1 MRHNVSR
8 IFAWMMTIAMLVT
21 TFGSDFASI
30 RTFAEEANVI
40 VAEEQQAPVQEE
52 TAPVDTVQEQ
62 PQEEN
67 TLQEET
73 PVQEEVAEVN
83 QEETPQTPNVES
95 QESAPAEVQT
105 ASDGATVDNSAVV
118 DEAVSATSASS
129 EDNADVAV
137 SASSE
142 DVAADIASTEAS
154 VEEEEVIEEKI
165 VTITYKATLG
175 GSVSRSEEKVD
186 INKKDAKFE
195 GAVASAKRY
204 YNFLYW
210 KNENGDIVCYNAEF
224 APGEVT
230 EDATFTAIFE
240 KTSEMPA
247 QSFTGGA
254 GGIHVEVS
262 ADEGIFPAGTT
273 MVVTSVSSKDAMDA
287 ATAAVGDSAK
297 DAVGVDISFKNA
309 EGEEIEPADSKNV
322 HVVLKLQNELEG
334 DNFAVVH
341 KDDTGNVEEIA
352 QASADG
358 AEFDHNQFSIFIV
371 VSTNEDDHENNA
383 VATYTFYT
391 DESYETVFNTQSVKT
406 GDKLSDPGI
415 PSISTGEEFE
425 GWFYEK
431 DGTEVKLSFEGSALT
446 VDKTE
451 EYKVYAKIRTTYYIT
466 FIGASGEVAY
476 VKRVPA
482 EKGAEAP
489 VSITNGYTPK
499 KSTQAFLGWSLVK
512 DDQDSIVTEV
522 DASDEAQRKLYAI
535 VVDAFWI
542 HFEEND
548 DTYENGVVVA
558 TGGASYTSPIYVMDG
573 EKATQ
578 PADPTREGYSFDG
591 WFYGTKND
599 DGSVTLGEKFD
610 WNTIIDEDI
619 TLYGSWTANSTTKYT
634 VIIWQQKVTDSKS
647 LTDDSAKTYDYKA
660 SYTLEGETD
669 STIAESDI
677 ASYESLAETGFHYS
691 WFEIVRMKN
700 GVKTPTDKIRPQGDT
715 VVNVYYDRDLIT
727 IEWWYYSNRNWH
739 NDYQSYTGLYGQ
751 TLEFNN
757 YTWPNTIGTK
767 DYDWYTSYSE
777 NWDGGYS
784 HAGTHVTFLD
794 TFFENQILFGF
805 SGGNGSNYIRHYKQ
819 DIYGNYD
826 ASNPTNYT
834 IEKNAKWTFTNKY
847 NGFTVKEYYHGKNY
861 PTNSSRWTQTSD
873 GESIEMT
880 NNLYIHYERNKYA
893 LIFKDNFQG
902 VTSTVSA
909 DEKYDAIPYEMP
921 LTDYKADAPKLADRP
936 GYTFVGWYEDQN
948 GQTPFDWSSTM
959 PAANKVVY
967 AYYQPV
973 RYNVI
978 LHPDG
983 GTLISTQSD
992 NFNLDYGNSVSQESL
1007 NKTTKAGFELI
1018 GWFDADGNAYSFDK
1032 VTGPAVSQD
1041 ENGAWWGAPIHLYA
1055 RWRNPGTISVYYEA
1069 GEHGSIATQP
1079 DTYTYASDS
1088 SAVVGPPPT
1097 TIDSEYI
1104 FIGWTLVGEAAG
1116 KTYYPNNSFVLADGT
1131 VEYND
1136 PENPTHGTVTLLAKY
1151 EKIGGPGSNET
1162 TTITYVANNGTTDTE
1177 VVSKNAAGKDLRV
1190 NESVVALGADTFTY
1204 EGYEFVEWNTA
1215 ADGNGFSVA
1224 AGTQFIAADNKDSA
1238 TESTNTKANKLYAI
1252 WQKTYKITYELTVP
1266 AGETATTPAEV
1277 TGLLDGDTRA
1287 TAAAPEITGYS
1298 FDGWY
1303 NGDTKVT
1310 PGSNVT
1316 IEGADILLKGSYIA
1330 DEFAYTVKHVDKA
1343 DNTKELATAN
1353 TGVKAYGDTLEAE
1366 GFIKKDITGYTY
1378 DSDSGDI
1385 TISTDATANVITIY
1399 YSKKNNLKYTVHYYV
1414 DGTTT
1419 TVPGLTDKEFTTAEF
1434 GKTYTENATPVTG
1447 YDIVSAV
1454 DQDGNKTEGATSV
1467 TVSFVDTDADLEVIF
1482 YYALRTD
1489 LSYTVNYLENGTNAV
1504 LKTPDTVT
1512 DQTFGDTVSVEPNP
1526 DKDPIDGYTRIT
1538 ASPQSLKIAVTGNV
1552 VNFYYEKRTDYDY
1565 IVHYYKKDTTT
1576 KVAADKE
1583 VNNKT
1588 YNDEFEEKAIAVD
1601 GYTVSGDSTKKF
1613 NLDEDGK
1620 EIIFYY
1626 VEREDLSYT
1635 VEYRDADTKE
1645 TVANTKSVANVKFG
1659 SKQTEN
1665 AIEVVGYEL
1674 DESSEEEQSIVIG
1687 TDLTKNVIIFYY
1699 KKRAD
1704 LKYTVHYY
1712 VDGTTTTVPGLT
1724 DKEFTTAEFGKT
1736 YTENATPIT
1745 GYDIVSA
1752 VDQDGNKTEGA
1763 TSVTVSFV
1771 DTDADLEVIFY
1782 YALRTDLSYTVN
1794 YLENGTNAV
1803 LKTPDTVTDQTFGD
1817 TVSVEPNPDKDPI
1830 DGYTRITASPQSL
1843 TIKVTGNVV
1852 NFYYE
1857 KRTDYDYIVH
1867 YYKEDTTTKVAADKE
1882 VNNKTYNDEFTES
1895 AIAVDGYTVSGDTTK
1910 TFNLDEDGKEII
1922 FYYVEREDLSYT
1934 VEYRDVDTKET
1945 VADTKSV
1952 ANVKFGS
1959 TQTENAIE
1967 VVGYELD
1974 ESSEEEQS
1982 IVIGTDVTKNVI
1994 IFYYKKRA
2002 DLKYTVHYY
2011 VDGTT
2016 TTVPG
2021 LTDKEFTTAEFG
2033 KTYTEN
2039 ATPVTGY
2046 DIVSA
2051 VDQDGNKTEGATS
2064 VTVSFVDTDA
2074 DLEVIFYYALR
2085 TDLSYTV
2092 NYLENGTN
2100 AVLKTPD
2107 TVTDQTFGATVSVTP
2122 NPDKDPIDGYTR
2134 ITASPQSLK
2143 IAVTGNV
2150 VNFYYEKRTDYDYIV
2165 HYYKED
2171 TTTKVAADK
2180 EVNNKTYNDEFTES
2194 AIAVDGYT
2202 VSGDTT
2208 KTFNLDEDGKEIIF
2222 YYVERE
2228 DLSYT
2233 VEYRDVDTDETV
2245 ANTKSVA
2252 NVKFGSTQTEN
2263 AIEVVGYELDESSE
2277 EEQSIVIGTDLTK
2290 NVIIFYYKKRADL
2303 KYTVHYYE
2311 ENTEDKVADD
2321 KVVED
2326 QVFDTEITETAID
2339 VDGYTALAPTSQTIT
2354 IAVETEEVKNEIIF
2368 YYAKRTDLEY
2378 TVHYYLEGTTNKVQ
2392 ADKVVEN
2399 QTFGDTVTE
2408 TPDDISGY
2416 YIVDDTAQTITISAT
2431 ETNEIIF
2438 YYNVVR
2444 GITLQA
2450 IGGTTTYSAEEHNVE
2465 GFTVSVADTTGIIG
2479 RIAGFFSDLFGL
2491 SVNAANVSDK
2501 EGDNTFTID
2510 GVTYTVEG
2518 VTSSAKGTIAGTY
2531 PTAFDG
2537 EAVILLDGEDVTDR
2551 FVISYETADLVIN
2564 KRKVTFTSGTSSKAY
2579 DGSALTNS
2587 NVEIGGDGLVG
2598 DDSVTFT
2605 VTGSQTAAGSSPNY
2619 FTFVINGNAD
2629 SYEASKVEGTLT
2641 VTPVGGPTPPTPTPP
2656 VTVPDAPVPLAATP
2670 TAVPAVL
2677 GANREQVATEGP
2689 AVLGARRGRTDD
2701 TTNTGFRLA
2710 IIMVCAGAASILA
2723 ALGKRKGKDA
2733 E

>member
-30 RTFAEEANVI
+30 TTFAEEANVI
-40 VAEEQQAPVQEE
+40 VAEEQQAPAQEE

-67 TLQEET
+67 TIQEET

-95 QESAPAEVQT
+95 QESAPAEVQP

-118 DEAVSATSASS
+118 DEAVSATSASLASS

-142 DVAADIASTEAS
+142 DIAADIASTEAS

-186 INKKDAKFE
+186 INKEDAKFE

-230 EDATFTAIFE
+230 EDATFTAFFE

-273 MVVTSVSSKDAMDA
+273 MVVTSVSSEDAMDA

-391 DESYETVFNTQSVKT
+391 DESLTTEFNKQSVKT
-406 GDKLSDPGI
+406 GEKLSDPGI

-431 DGTEVKLSFEGSALT
+431 DGEEVKLVFDGSALT

-451 EYKVYAKIRTTYYIT
+451 EYNVYAKIRTTYYIT

-476 VKRVPA
+476 VKRVEA
-482 EKGAEAP
+482 EKGAAAP
-489 VSITNGYTPK
+489 ITITNGYTPK

-512 DDQDSIVTEV
+512 DDQDRIVTEV
-522 DASDEAQRKLYAI
+522 DASNEAERILYAI

-548 DTYENGVVVA
+548 DVYEDGEVVA

-591 WFYGTKND
+591 WYYGTKND

-610 WNTIIDEDI
+610 WNTIIEKDI

-647 LTDDSAKTYDYKA
+647 LTDNSAKTYDYKA

-669 STIAESDI
+669 STITESDI

-727 IEWWYYSNRNWH
+727 LTFEYRKNKKWNY
-739 NDYQSYTGLYGQ
+739 DYPSYTGLYGQ
-751 TLEFNN
+751 TLAFNG
-757 YTWPNTIGTK
+757 YTWPDKISNTS
-767 DYDWYTSYSE
+767 YNWYTDYE
-777 NWDGGYS
+777 NNMMGGIS
-784 HAGTHVTFLD
+784 HSGTHVTFLD
-794 TFFENQILFGF
+794 TFFETQTLYGF
-805 SGGNGSNYIRHYKQ
+805 SESNGSNYIRHYKQ
-819 DIYGNYD
+819 GLDGSYD
-826 ASNPTNYT
+826 AYNPTNYT
-834 IEKNAKWTFTNKY
+834 TENNATWTFTNKY
-847 NGFTVKEYYHGKNY
+847 NGFTVREYYLGTYY
-861 PTNSSRWTQTSD
+861 PSSDSSWEATSN
-873 GESIEMT
+873 GSKVYAN
-880 NNLYIHYERNKYA
+880 NNLYIHYERNKYS
-893 LIFKDNFQG
+893 LTFKDNFQG
-902 VTSTVSA
+902 VTSDVSA
-909 DEKYDAIPYEMP
+909 DDAFDAILYEMP
-921 LTDYKADAPKLADRP
+921 LDDYEALAPSLPDKA

-948 GQTPFDWSSTM
+948 GQRPFDWSSTM

-992 NFNLDYGNSVSQESL
+992 DFNLDYGDSVSQESL

-1032 VTGPAVSQD
+1032 ITGPAVSQD
-1041 ENGAWWGAPIHLYA
+1041 ENGVWWGAPIHLYA
-1055 RWRNPGTISVYYEA
+1055 SWRNPGTISVYYDA

-1079 DTYTYASDS
+1079 DTYTYASNS

-1131 VEYND
+1131 IEYND
-1136 PENPTHGTVTLLAKY
+1136 PENLTHGTVTLLAKY

-1162 TTITYVANNGTTDTE
+1162 TTITYVANNGTTDTV
-1177 VVSKNAAGKDLRV
+1177 VVSKNAEGKDLRV
-1190 NESVVALGADTFTY
+1190 NESVVALDADTFTY

-1215 ADGNGFSVA
+1215 ADGSGFSVP
-1224 AGTQFIAADNKDSA
+1224 AGTQYIAADNKDSA

-1287 TAAAPEITGYS
+1287 TAEAPKITGYS

-1303 NGDTKVT
+1303 NGNTKVI
-1310 PGSNVT
+1310 PGNNVT
-1316 IEGADILLKGSYIA
+1316 IQGADILLTGSYIA
-1330 DEFAYTVKHVDKA
+1330 DEFAYTVKHLDKA
-1343 DNTKELATAN
+1343 DNSEIATAN
-1353 TGVKAYGDTLEAE
+1353 TGVKAYGDTLAAA
-1366 GFIKKDITGYTY
+1366 GFIKTDITGYKY
-1378 DSDSGDI
+1378 DSDTGEI

-1399 YSKKNNLKYTVHYYV
+1399 YVKKTNLKYTVHYYLDGTTTTVPGLTDKEFTTAEFGKTYTENATPVTGYNIVSAVDQDGNKTEGAKSVIVSFVDTDEELEVIFYYALMTDLSYTVNYLEKGTNAVLEPLKTVGNKTFGDTVTENAITITGYTLDGDSSQTITIAETGNVINFYYVKKTKLKYTVHYYV

-1447 YDIVSAV
+1447 YNIVSAV
-1454 DQDGNKTEGATSV
+1454 DQDGNKTEGAKSV

-1489 LSYTVNYLENGTNAV
+1489 LSYTVNYLENGTNAE
-1504 LKTPDTVT
+1504 LKTPDTVE
-1512 DQTFGDTVSVEPNP
+1512 DQTFGDTVSVKPNP
-1526 DKDPIDGYTRIT
+1526 DKDPIYGYNRIT
-1538 ASPQSLKIAVTGNV
+1538 ASPQSLTIAVTGNV
-1552 VNFYYEKRTDYDY
+1552 VNFYYEKSNEFDY
-1565 IVHYYKKDTTT
+1565 IVHYYKEGTET
-1576 KVAADKE
+1576 KVAEDKE

-1588 YNDEFEEKAIAVD
+1588 YNDVFEEKAIAVD
-1601 GYTVSGDSTKKF
+1601 GYTVSGDATKIF

-1635 VEYRDADTKE
+1635 VEYRDVDTDK
-1645 TVANTKSVANVKFG
+1645 TVADTKSVANVKFG
-1659 SKQTEN
+1659 STQTEK
-1665 AIEVVGYEL
+1665 AIDVVGYEL

-1699 KKRAD
+1699 KKRTN
-1704 LKYTVHYY
+1704 LK
-1712 VDGTTTTVPGLT
+1712 
-1724 DKEFTTAEFGKT
+1724 
-1736 YTENATPIT
+1736 
-1745 GYDIVSA
+1745 
-1752 VDQDGNKTEGA
+1752 
-1763 TSVTVSFV
+1763 
-1771 DTDADLEVIFY
+1771 
-1782 YALRTDLSYTVN
+1782 
-1794 YLENGTNAV
+1794 
-1803 LKTPDTVTDQTFGD
+1803 
-1817 TVSVEPNPDKDPI
+1817 
-1830 DGYTRITASPQSL
+1830 
-1843 TIKVTGNVV
+1843 
-1852 NFYYE
+1852 
-1857 KRTDYDYIVH
+1857 YIVH
-1867 YYKEDTTTKVAADKE
+1867 YYEEGTTNTVSPDKE
-1882 VNNKTYNDEFTES
+1882 VTGQTFKASVTEE
-1895 AIAVDGYTVSGDTTK
+1895 AIAVDGY
-1910 TFNLDEDGKEII
+1910 
-1922 FYYVEREDLSYT
+1922 R
-1934 VEYRDVDTKET
+1934 
-1945 VADTKSV
+1945 
-1952 ANVKFGS
+1952 
-1959 TQTENAIE
+1959 
-1967 VVGYELD
+1967 
-1974 ESSEEEQS
+1974 
-1982 IVIGTDVTKNVI
+1982 
-1994 IFYYKKRA
+1994 
-2002 DLKYTVHYY
+2002 
-2011 VDGTT
+2011 
-2016 TTVPG
+2016 
-2021 LTDKEFTTAEFG
+2021 
-2033 KTYTEN
+2033 
-2039 ATPVTGY
+2039 
-2046 DIVSA
+2046 
-2051 VDQDGNKTEGATS
+2051 
-2064 VTVSFVDTDA
+2064 
-2074 DLEVIFYYALR
+2074 
-2085 TDLSYTV
+2085 
-2092 NYLENGTN
+2092 
-2100 AVLKTPD
+2100 
-2107 TVTDQTFGATVSVTP
+2107 
-2122 NPDKDPIDGYTR
+2122 
-2134 ITASPQSLK
+2134 
-2143 IAVTGNV
+2143 
-2150 VNFYYEKRTDYDYIV
+2150 
-2165 HYYKED
+2165 
-2171 TTTKVAADK
+2171 
-2180 EVNNKTYNDEFTES
+2180 
-2194 AIAVDGYT
+2194 
-2202 VSGDTT
+2202 
-2208 KTFNLDEDGKEIIF
+2208 
-2222 YYVERE
+2222 
-2228 DLSYT
+2228 
-2233 VEYRDVDTDETV
+2233 
-2245 ANTKSVA
+2245 
-2252 NVKFGSTQTEN
+2252 
-2263 AIEVVGYELDESSE
+2263 
-2277 EEQSIVIGTDLTK
+2277 
-2290 NVIIFYYKKRADL
+2290 
-2303 KYTVHYYE
+2303 
-2311 ENTEDKVADD
+2311 
-2321 KVVED
+2321 
-2326 QVFDTEITETAID
+2326 
-2339 VDGYTALAPTSQTIT
+2339 ALAPTSQTIT

-2368 YYAKRTDLEY
+2368 YYAKRTDLVY
-2378 TVHYYLEGTTNKVQ
+2378 TVHYYLEGTITTVQ
-2392 ADKVVEN
+2392 DDKFVKN

-2465 GFTVSVADTTGIIG
+2465 GFTVSVADTTGLTG
-2479 RIAGFFSDLFGL
+2479 RIAGFFGDLFGL

-2537 EAVILLDGEDVTDR
+2537 EAVILLDGEEVTDR
-2551 FVISYETADLVIN
+2551 FVISYKTADLVIE

-2629 SYEASKVEGTLT
+2629 SYEVSKAEGTLT
-2641 VTPVGGPTPPTPTPP
+2641 VTPVGGPTPPTPTPTPP

-2670 TAVPAVL
+2670 AVL
-2677 GANREQVATEGP
+2677 GANREQAAIEGP

-2723 ALGKRKGKDA
+2723 ALGKRKEKDSK
-2733 E
+2733 

>member
-1 MRHNVSR
+1 
-8 IFAWMMTIAMLVT
+8 
-21 TFGSDFASI
+21 
-30 RTFAEEANVI
+30 
-40 VAEEQQAPVQEE
+40 
-52 TAPVDTVQEQ
+52 
-62 PQEEN
+62 
-67 TLQEET
+67 
-73 PVQEEVAEVN
+73 
-83 QEETPQTPNVES
+83 
-95 QESAPAEVQT
+95 
-105 ASDGATVDNSAVV
+105 
-118 DEAVSATSASS
+118 
-129 EDNADVAV
+129 
-137 SASSE
+137 
-142 DVAADIASTEAS
+142 
-154 VEEEEVIEEKI
+154 
-165 VTITYKATLG
+165 
-175 GSVSRSEEKVD
+175 
-186 INKKDAKFE
+186 
-195 GAVASAKRY
+195 
-204 YNFLYW
+204 
-210 KNENGDIVCYNAEF
+210 
-224 APGEVT
+224 
-230 EDATFTAIFE
+230 
-240 KTSEMPA
+240 
-247 QSFTGGA
+247 
-254 GGIHVEVS
+254 
-262 ADEGIFPAGTT
+262 
-273 MVVTSVSSKDAMDA
+273 MDA

-415 PSISTGEEFE
+415 PSVSTGEEFE

-431 DGTEVKLSFEGSALT
+431 DGTEVKLEFDGSALT

-482 EKGAEAP
+482 EKGAAAP
-489 VSITNGYTPK
+489 VTITNGYTPK

-548 DTYENGVVVA
+548 DVYENGVVVA
-558 TGGASYTSPIYVMDG
+558 TGGASYTSPIFVMNG

-647 LTDDSAKTYDYKA
+647 LTDNSAKTYDYKA

-669 STIAESDI
+669 STITESDI
-677 ASYESLAETGFHYS
+677 ASYESLVETGFHYS
-691 WFEIVRMKN
+691 WFEIIRMKN

-715 VVNVYYDRDLIT
+715 VVNVYYDRDRIT
-727 IEWWYYSNRNWH
+727 LTFEYRKNRKWNY
-739 NDYQSYTGLYGQ
+739 DYPSYTGLYGQ
-751 TLEFNN
+751 TLAFNG
-757 YTWPNTIGTK
+757 YTWPDKISNTG
-767 DYDWYTSYSE
+767 YNWYTNYT
-777 NWDGGYS
+777 NNMMGGIS

-794 TFFENQILFGF
+794 TFFETQTLYGF
-805 SGGNGSNYIRHYKQ
+805 SESNGSNYIRHYKQ
-819 DIYGNYD
+819 GLDGSYD
-826 ASNPTNYT
+826 AYNPTNFT
-834 IEKNAKWTFTNKY
+834 TENDATWTFTNKY
-847 NGFTVKEYYHGKNY
+847 NGFTVREYYLGYYY
-861 PTNSSRWTQTSD
+861 PSSDSSWTATSD
-873 GESIEMT
+873 GSKIYA
-880 NNLYIHYERNKYA
+880 NDNLYIHYERNKYS
-893 LIFKDNFQG
+893 LTFKDNFQG
-902 VTSTVSA
+902 VTSDVSA
-909 DEKYDAIPYEMP
+909 NDAFDAILYEMP
-921 LTDYKADAPKLADRP
+921 LDDYEALAPSLQDKD

-948 GQTPFDWSSTM
+948 GQRPFDWSSTM

-983 GTLISTQSD
+983 GTLIATQSD
-992 NFNLDYGNSVSQESL
+992 KFNLDYGDSVSQESL

-1041 ENGAWWGAPIHLYA
+1041 ENGVWWGAPIHLYA
-1055 RWRNPGTISVYYEA
+1055 RWRNPGTISVYYDA
-1069 GEHGSIATQP
+1069 GEHGSVATQP

-1131 VEYND
+1131 IEYND

-1162 TTITYVANNGTTDTE
+1162 TTITYVANNGTTDTV
-1177 VVSKNAAGKDLRV
+1177 VVSKNAKGKDLRV
-1190 NESVVALGADTFTY
+1190 NESVVALDADTFTY

-1215 ADGNGFSVA
+1215 ADGNGFSVP
-1224 AGTQFIAADNKDSA
+1224 AGTKYIAADNKDSA
-1238 TESTNTKANKLYAI
+1238 TESTNKKANKLYAI
-1252 WQKTYKITYELTVP
+1252 WQKTYKITYELTIP

-1287 TAAAPEITGYS
+1287 TAAAPEITGYI

-1303 NGDTKVT
+1303 NDNTKVT

-1316 IEGADILLKGSYIA
+1316 IHGADILLKGSYIA
-1330 DEFAYTVKHVDKA
+1330 DEFAYTVKHLDKA
-1343 DNTKELATAN
+1343 DNSEIATAN
-1353 TGVKAYGDTLEAE
+1353 TGVKAYGDTLAAA
-1366 GFIKKDITGYTY
+1366 GFIKTDITGYTY
-1378 DSDSGDI
+1378 DSDTGDI

-1399 YSKKNNLKYTVHYYV
+1399 YSKKNNLEYTVNYLEKGTNAVLETPKTIGNKTFGDTVTENAITITGYTLDGDSSQTITIAETGNVINFYYVKKTNLKYTVHYYV

-1454 DQDGNKTEGATSV
+1454 DQDGNKTEGATTV
-1467 TVSFVDTDADLEVIF
+1467 TLSFVDTDEDLVVIF
-1482 YYALRTD
+1482 YYAKRTD
-1489 LSYTVNYLENGTNAV
+1489 LSYTVNYLEKGTNAE
-1504 LKTPDTVT
+1504 LKKPDTVSG
-1512 DQTFGDTVSVEPNP
+1512 QTFGATVSVEPNP

-1538 ASPQSLKIAVTGNV
+1538 ASPQSLDIAVTGNV

-1565 IVHYYKKDTTT
+1565 V
-1576 KVAADKE
+1576 
-1583 VNNKT
+1583 
-1588 YNDEFEEKAIAVD
+1588 
-1601 GYTVSGDSTKKF
+1601 
-1613 NLDEDGK
+1613 
-1620 EIIFYY
+1620 
-1626 VEREDLSYT
+1626 
-1635 VEYRDADTKE
+1635 
-1645 TVANTKSVANVKFG
+1645 
-1659 SKQTEN
+1659 
-1665 AIEVVGYEL
+1665 
-1674 DESSEEEQSIVIG
+1674 
-1687 TDLTKNVIIFYY
+1687 
-1699 KKRAD
+1699 
-1704 LKYTVHYY
+1704 
-1712 VDGTTTTVPGLT
+1712 
-1724 DKEFTTAEFGKT
+1724 
-1736 YTENATPIT
+1736 
-1745 GYDIVSA
+1745 
-1752 VDQDGNKTEGA
+1752 
-1763 TSVTVSFV
+1763 
-1771 DTDADLEVIFY
+1771 
-1782 YALRTDLSYTVN
+1782 
-1794 YLENGTNAV
+1794 
-1803 LKTPDTVTDQTFGD
+1803 
-1817 TVSVEPNPDKDPI
+1817 
-1830 DGYTRITASPQSL
+1830 
-1843 TIKVTGNVV
+1843 
-1852 NFYYE
+1852 
-1857 KRTDYDYIVH
+1857 VH
-1867 YYKEDTTTKVAADKE
+1867 YYKEGTTTKVAADKE
-1882 VNNKTYNDEFTES
+1882 VNNKTYNDEFTE
-1895 AIAVDGYTVSGDTTK
+1895 
-1910 TFNLDEDGKEII
+1910 N
-1922 FYYVEREDLSYT
+1922 
-1934 VEYRDVDTKET
+1934 
-1945 VADTKSV
+1945 
-1952 ANVKFGS
+1952 
-1959 TQTENAIE
+1959 
-1967 VVGYELD
+1967 
-1974 ESSEEEQS
+1974 
-1982 IVIGTDVTKNVI
+1982 
-1994 IFYYKKRA
+1994 
-2002 DLKYTVHYY
+2002 
-2011 VDGTT
+2011 
-2016 TTVPG
+2016 
-2021 LTDKEFTTAEFG
+2021 
-2033 KTYTEN
+2033 
-2039 ATPVTGY
+2039 
-2046 DIVSA
+2046 
-2051 VDQDGNKTEGATS
+2051 
-2064 VTVSFVDTDA
+2064 
-2074 DLEVIFYYALR
+2074 
-2085 TDLSYTV
+2085 
-2092 NYLENGTN
+2092 
-2100 AVLKTPD
+2100 
-2107 TVTDQTFGATVSVTP
+2107 
-2122 NPDKDPIDGYTR
+2122 
-2134 ITASPQSLK
+2134 
-2143 IAVTGNV
+2143 
-2150 VNFYYEKRTDYDYIV
+2150 
-2165 HYYKED
+2165 
-2171 TTTKVAADK
+2171 
-2180 EVNNKTYNDEFTES
+2180 

-2252 NVKFGSTQTEN
+2252 NVKFGSKQTEN

-2277 EEQSIVIGTDLTK
+2277 EEQSIVIGTDVTK

-2303 KYTVHYYE
+2303 KYIVHYYE
-2311 ENTEDKVADD
+2311 EGTTNKVSPDKEVTGQTFKESVTED
-2321 KVVED
+2321 
-2326 QVFDTEITETAID
+2326 AIA

-2378 TVHYYLEGTTNKVQ
+2378 TVHYYLEGTTTKVQ

-2465 GFTVSVADTTGIIG
+2465 GFTVSVADTTGLTG
-2479 RIAGFFSDLFGL
+2479 RIARFFVDLFGL

-2531 PTAFDG
+2531 PTAFEG

-2551 FVISYETADLVIN
+2551 FVISYETADFVIN

>member
-1 MRHNVSR
+1 
-8 IFAWMMTIAMLVT
+8 MTIAMLVT

-40 VAEEQQAPVQEE
+40 VAEEQQAPAQEE
-52 TAPVDTVQEQ
+52 PAQAEAAQEQ
-62 PQEEN
+62 PQEDN
-67 TLQEET
+67 SIQEET

-95 QESAPAEVQT
+95 QESAPAEVQPAT
-105 ASDGATVDNSAVV
+105 DNAAQDTSAPVDAAVIASTDATDAVEEV
-118 DEAVSATSASS
+118 AADAASSASS
-129 EDNADVAV
+129 EDI
-137 SASSE
+137 
-142 DVAADIASTEAS
+142 AADIASTEAS

-165 VTITYKATLG
+165 VTITYKASLG

-186 INKKDAKFE
+186 INKEDAKFE
-195 GAVASAKRY
+195 GSVASAKRY

-230 EDATFTAIFE
+230 EDATFTAFFE

-273 MVVTSVSSKDAMDA
+273 MVVTPVSSEVAMDA

-297 DAVGVDISFKNA
+297 EAVGVDISFKNV
-309 EGEEIEPADSKNV
+309 EGEEIEPADSKYV

-391 DESYETVFNTQSVKT
+391 DESLTTEFNKQSVKT
-406 GDKLSDPGI
+406 GEKLSDPGI

-431 DGTEVKLSFEGSALT
+431 DGTEVKIEFDGSALT

-476 VKRVPA
+476 VQRVPA
-482 EKGAEAP
+482 EKGAAAP
-489 VSITNGYTPK
+489 VTITNGYTPK

-512 DDQDSIVTEV
+512 DNQDSIVTKV
-522 DASDEAQRKLYAI
+522 DASIEAQRTLYAI

-558 TGGASYTSPIYVMDG
+558 TGGASYTSPIFVMDG

-578 PADPTREGYSFDG
+578 PANPTREGYSFDG

-610 WNTIIDEDI
+610 WNTIIDKDI

-647 LTDDSAKTYDYKA
+647 LTDNSAKTYDYKA

-669 STIAESDI
+669 STITESDI
-677 ASYESLAETGFHYS
+677 ASYESLVETGFHYS
-691 WFEIVRMKN
+691 WFEIIRMKN

-727 IEWWYYSNRNWH
+727 LSFEYRKNKKWNY
-739 NDYQSYTGLYGQ
+739 DYPSYTGLYGQ
-751 TLEFNN
+751 TLAFNG
-757 YTWPNTIGTK
+757 YTWPDKIGNTS
-767 DYDWYTSYSE
+767 YNWYTKYTT
-777 NWDGGYS
+777 NMYGGIS

-794 TFFENQILFGF
+794 TFFETQTLYGF
-805 SGGNGSNYIRHYKQ
+805 SETNGSNYIRHYKQ
-819 DIYGNYD
+819 GLDGSYD
-826 ASNPTNYT
+826 AYHPTNYT
-834 IEKNAKWTFTNKY
+834 TENDATWTFTNKY
-847 NGFTVKEYYHGKNY
+847 NGFTVREYYLGTYY
-861 PTNSSRWTQTSD
+861 PSSDNSWTATSNGSTVFAD
-873 GESIEMT
+873 
-880 NNLYIHYERNKYA
+880 NNLYIHYERNKYSLA
-893 LIFKDNFQG
+893 FKDNFQG
-902 VTSTVSA
+902 ATSDVSA
-909 DEKYDAIPYEMP
+909 DDAFDAILYEMP
-921 LTDYKADAPKLADRP
+921 LDDYEALAPKLEDRP

-948 GQTPFDWSSTM
+948 GQTPFDWSSIM

-983 GTLISTQSD
+983 GTLIATQSD
-992 NFNLDYGNSVSQESL
+992 NFNLDYGDSVSQESL

-1032 VTGPAVSQD
+1032 ITGPAVSQD
-1041 ENGAWWGAPIHLYA
+1041 ENGVWWGAPIHLYA
-1055 RWRNPGTISVYYEA
+1055 RWRNPGTISVYYDA

-1097 TIDSEYI
+1097 TVEDKYI

-1116 KTYYPNNSFVLADGT
+1116 KVYYPNNSFVLADGT

-1136 PENPTHGTVTLLAKY
+1136 PSNPTHGTVTLLAKY
-1151 EKIGGPGSNET
+1151 DKVGDPGSNET
-1162 TTITYVANNGTTDTE
+1162 TTITYVANNGTTDTV

-1190 NESVVALGADTFTY
+1190 NESVVALDADTFTY
-1204 EGYEFVEWNTA
+1204 EGYKFVEWNTA
-1215 ADGNGFSVA
+1215 ADGSGFSVL

-1266 AGETATTPAEV
+1266 DGQTATTPAEV

-1287 TAAAPEITGYS
+1287 TAAAPEITGYI

-1316 IEGADILLKGSYIA
+1316 IQGADILLTGSYIA
-1330 DEFAYTVKHVDKA
+1330 DEFAYTVKHLDKA
-1343 DNTKELATAN
+1343 DNSEIATAD
-1353 TGVKAYGDTLEAE
+1353 TGVKAFGETLKAA
-1366 GFIKKDITGYTY
+1366 GFIKKDITGYKY
-1378 DSDSGDI
+1378 DSDTGDI

-1399 YSKKNNLKYTVHYYV
+1399 YSKKNNLEYTVNYLEKGTNAVLETAKTVGNKTFGDTVTENAITITGYTLDGDSSQTITIAETGNVINFYYVKKTNLKYIVHYYV

-1538 ASPQSLKIAVTGNV
+1538 ASPQSLT
-1552 VNFYYEKRTDYDY
+1552 
-1565 IVHYYKKDTTT
+1565 
-1576 KVAADKE
+1576 
-1583 VNNKT
+1583 
-1588 YNDEFEEKAIAVD
+1588 
-1601 GYTVSGDSTKKF
+1601 
-1613 NLDEDGK
+1613 
-1620 EIIFYY
+1620 
-1626 VEREDLSYT
+1626 
-1635 VEYRDADTKE
+1635 
-1645 TVANTKSVANVKFG
+1645 
-1659 SKQTEN
+1659 
-1665 AIEVVGYEL
+1665 
-1674 DESSEEEQSIVIG
+1674 
-1687 TDLTKNVIIFYY
+1687 
-1699 KKRAD
+1699 
-1704 LKYTVHYY
+1704 
-1712 VDGTTTTVPGLT
+1712 
-1724 DKEFTTAEFGKT
+1724 
-1736 YTENATPIT
+1736 
-1745 GYDIVSA
+1745 
-1752 VDQDGNKTEGA
+1752 
-1763 TSVTVSFV
+1763 
-1771 DTDADLEVIFY
+1771 
-1782 YALRTDLSYTVN
+1782 
-1794 YLENGTNAV
+1794 
-1803 LKTPDTVTDQTFGD
+1803 
-1817 TVSVEPNPDKDPI
+1817 
-1830 DGYTRITASPQSL
+1830 
-1843 TIKVTGNVV
+1843 
-1852 NFYYE
+1852 
-1857 KRTDYDYIVH
+1857 
-1867 YYKEDTTTKVAADKE
+1867 
-1882 VNNKTYNDEFTES
+1882 
-1895 AIAVDGYTVSGDTTK
+1895 
-1910 TFNLDEDGKEII
+1910 
-1922 FYYVEREDLSYT
+1922 
-1934 VEYRDVDTKET
+1934 
-1945 VADTKSV
+1945 
-1952 ANVKFGS
+1952 
-1959 TQTENAIE
+1959 
-1967 VVGYELD
+1967 
-1974 ESSEEEQS
+1974 
-1982 IVIGTDVTKNVI
+1982 
-1994 IFYYKKRA
+1994 
-2002 DLKYTVHYY
+2002 
-2011 VDGTT
+2011 
-2016 TTVPG
+2016 
-2021 LTDKEFTTAEFG
+2021 
-2033 KTYTEN
+2033 
-2039 ATPVTGY
+2039 
-2046 DIVSA
+2046 
-2051 VDQDGNKTEGATS
+2051 
-2064 VTVSFVDTDA
+2064 
-2074 DLEVIFYYALR
+2074 
-2085 TDLSYTV
+2085 
-2092 NYLENGTN
+2092 
-2100 AVLKTPD
+2100 
-2107 TVTDQTFGATVSVTP
+2107 
-2122 NPDKDPIDGYTR
+2122 
-2134 ITASPQSLK
+2134 

-2165 HYYKED
+2165 HYYKEG

-2245 ANTKSVA
+2245 ADTKSVA

-2277 EEQSIVIGTDLTK
+2277 EEQSIVIGTDVTK
-2290 NVIIFYYKKRADL
+2290 NVIVFYYKKRADL
-2303 KYTVHYYE
+2303 KYIVHYYE
-2311 ENTEDKVADD
+2311 EGTTNKVSPDKEVTGQTFKASVTEN
-2321 KVVED
+2321 
-2326 QVFDTEITETAID
+2326 AIA

-2378 TVHYYLEGTTNKVQ
+2378 TVHYYLEGTTTKVQ

-2408 TPDDISGY
+2408 TPDDINGY

-2431 ETNEIIF
+2431 EKNEIIF

-2518 VTSSAKGTIAGTY
+2518 VTSSAKGTNAGTY

-2537 EAVILLDGEDVTDR
+2537 EAAILLDGEDVTNR
-2551 FVISYETADLVIN
+2551 FVISYETADLIIN
-2564 KRKVTFTSGTSSKAY
+2564 KRNVTFTSGTSSKSY

-2619 FTFVINGNAD
+2619 FTYVINGNAD
-2629 SYEASKVEGTLT
+2629 NYNVSTALGTLT
-2641 VTPVGGPTPPTPTPP
+2641 VTPVGGPTPPPPTPP

-2677 GANREQVATEGP
+2677 GANREQAATEGP

-2733 E
+2733 K

>member
-30 RTFAEEANVI
+30 TTFAEEANVI

-67 TLQEET
+67 TIQEET

-95 QESAPAEVQT
+95 QESAPVEVQS

-142 DVAADIASTEAS
+142 DIAADIASTEAS

-230 EDATFTAIFE
+230 EDATFTAFFE

-273 MVVTSVSSKDAMDA
+273 MVVTSVSNEDAMDA

-297 DAVGVDISFKNA
+297 DAVGVDISFNNA
-309 EGEEIEPADSKNV
+309 EGEEIEPADSKYV

-334 DNFAVVH
+334 DNFSVVH

-425 GWFYEK
+425 GWFYKK
-431 DGTEVKLSFEGSALT
+431 DGTEVKLEFDGSALT

-451 EYKVYAKIRTTYYIT
+451 EYKVYAKIRTTYYVT

-482 EKGAEAP
+482 EKGAAAP

-512 DDQDSIVTEV
+512 DDQESIRTEV
-522 DASDEAQRKLYAI
+522 DASIEAERTLYAI

-558 TGGASYTSPIYVMDG
+558 TGGASYTSPMYVMDG

-610 WNTIIDEDI
+610 WNTIIEKDI

-669 STIAESDI
+669 STITESDI
-677 ASYESLAETGFHYS
+677 ASYESLVETGFHYK

-739 NDYQSYTGLYGQ
+739 NDYPSYTGLYGQ

-767 DYDWYTSYSE
+767 GYDWYTSYSE

-805 SGGNGSNYIRHYKQ
+805 SGSNGFNNIKHYKQ

-826 ASNPTNYT
+826 AEKPTNYT

-948 GQTPFDWSSTM
+948 GQTPFDWSSIM

-983 GTLISTQSD
+983 GTLIATQSA
-992 NFNLDYGNSVSQESL
+992 NFNLDYGDSVSQDSL

-1032 VTGPAVSQD
+1032 ITGPAVSQD
-1041 ENGAWWGAPIHLYA
+1041 ENGVWWGAPIHLYA
-1055 RWRNPGTISVYYEA
+1055 SWRNPGTISVYYDA

-1079 DTYTYASDS
+1079 DTYTYASNS

-1097 TIDSEYI
+1097 TVEDKYT

-1136 PENPTHGTVTLLAKY
+1136 PSNPTHGTVTLLAKY
-1151 EKIGGPGSNET
+1151 DKVGDPGSNET
-1162 TTITYVANNGTTDTE
+1162 TKITYVANNGTTDTE

-1215 ADGNGFSVA
+1215 ADGSGFSVA

-1287 TAAAPEITGYS
+1287 TAAEPEITGYI

-1303 NGDTKVT
+1303 NGNTKVT

-1316 IEGADILLKGSYIA
+1316 IQGADILLKGSYIA

-1353 TGVKAYGDTLEAE
+1353 TGVKAYGDTLAAA
-1366 GFIKKDITGYTY
+1366 GFIKEDITGYEY
-1378 DSDSGDI
+1378 DSDTGDI
-1385 TISTDATANVITIY
+1385 TISTDEAANVITIY
-1399 YSKKNNLKYTVHYYV
+1399 YSKKNNLEYTVNYLEKGTNAVLETAKTVDNQTFGDTVTEDAITITGYTLDGASSQTITIAETGNVINFYYVKKTNLKYTVHYYL

-1419 TVPGLTDKEFTTAEF
+1419 TVTGLTDKEFTTAEF
-1434 GKTYTENATPVTG
+1434 GKTYTEDAETVTG
-1447 YDIVSAV
+1447 YNIVSAV
-1454 DQDGNKTEGATSV
+1454 DQDGNKTEGSTSV

-1489 LSYTVNYLENGTNAV
+1489 LSYTVNYLENGTNAE
-1504 LKTPDTVT
+1504 LKKPDTVSG
-1512 DQTFGDTVSVEPNP
+1512 QTFGATVSVEPNP
-1526 DKDPIDGYTRIT
+1526 DKDPIYGYNRIT
-1538 ASPQSLKIAVTGNV
+1538 ASPQSLTIAVTGNV
-1552 VNFYYEKRTDYDY
+1552 VNFYYEKSTEFDY
-1565 IVHYYKKDTTT
+1565 IVHYYKKGTTT
-1576 KVAADKE
+1576 KVAEDKE

-1645 TVANTKSVANVKFG
+1645 TVADTKSVANVKFG

-1704 LKYTVHYY
+1704 LKY
-1712 VDGTTTTVPGLT
+1712 
-1724 DKEFTTAEFGKT
+1724 
-1736 YTENATPIT
+1736 I
-1745 GYDIVSA
+1745 
-1752 VDQDGNKTEGA
+1752 
-1763 TSVTVSFV
+1763 
-1771 DTDADLEVIFY
+1771 
-1782 YALRTDLSYTVN
+1782 
-1794 YLENGTNAV
+1794 
-1803 LKTPDTVTDQTFGD
+1803 
-1817 TVSVEPNPDKDPI
+1817 
-1830 DGYTRITASPQSL
+1830 
-1843 TIKVTGNVV
+1843 
-1852 NFYYE
+1852 
-1857 KRTDYDYIVH
+1857 
-1867 YYKEDTTTKVAADKE
+1867 
-1882 VNNKTYNDEFTES
+1882 
-1895 AIAVDGYTVSGDTTK
+1895 
-1910 TFNLDEDGKEII
+1910 
-1922 FYYVEREDLSYT
+1922 
-1934 VEYRDVDTKET
+1934 
-1945 VADTKSV
+1945 
-1952 ANVKFGS
+1952 
-1959 TQTENAIE
+1959 
-1967 VVGYELD
+1967 
-1974 ESSEEEQS
+1974 
-1982 IVIGTDVTKNVI
+1982 
-1994 IFYYKKRA
+1994 
-2002 DLKYTVHYY
+2002 
-2011 VDGTT
+2011 
-2016 TTVPG
+2016 
-2021 LTDKEFTTAEFG
+2021 
-2033 KTYTEN
+2033 
-2039 ATPVTGY
+2039 
-2046 DIVSA
+2046 
-2051 VDQDGNKTEGATS
+2051 
-2064 VTVSFVDTDA
+2064 
-2074 DLEVIFYYALR
+2074 
-2085 TDLSYTV
+2085 
-2092 NYLENGTN
+2092 
-2100 AVLKTPD
+2100 
-2107 TVTDQTFGATVSVTP
+2107 
-2122 NPDKDPIDGYTR
+2122 
-2134 ITASPQSLK
+2134 
-2143 IAVTGNV
+2143 
-2150 VNFYYEKRTDYDYIV
+2150 
-2165 HYYKED
+2165 
-2171 TTTKVAADK
+2171 
-2180 EVNNKTYNDEFTES
+2180 
-2194 AIAVDGYT
+2194 
-2202 VSGDTT
+2202 
-2208 KTFNLDEDGKEIIF
+2208 
-2222 YYVERE
+2222 
-2228 DLSYT
+2228 
-2233 VEYRDVDTDETV
+2233 
-2245 ANTKSVA
+2245 
-2252 NVKFGSTQTEN
+2252 
-2263 AIEVVGYELDESSE
+2263 
-2277 EEQSIVIGTDLTK
+2277 
-2290 NVIIFYYKKRADL
+2290 
-2303 KYTVHYYE
+2303 VHYYE
-2311 ENTEDKVADD
+2311 EGTTNTVSPDKEVTGQTFKAS
-2321 KVVED
+2321 V
-2326 QVFDTEITETAID
+2326 TEKAIA

-2368 YYAKRTDLEY
+2368 YYAKRTDLVY
-2378 TVHYYLEGTTNKVQ
+2378 TVHYYLEGTTTTVQ
-2392 ADKVVEN
+2392 ADKVVDK

-2465 GFTVSVADTTGIIG
+2465 GFTVSVADTTGLTG
-2479 RIAGFFSDLFGL
+2479 RIAGFFGDLFGL
-2491 SVNAANVSDK
+2491 SVNAANVSEK

-2510 GVTYTVEG
+2510 GATYTVEG
-2518 VTSSAKGTIAGTY
+2518 VTSSAKGTNAGTY

-2537 EAVILLDGEDVTDR
+2537 EAAILLDGEDVTDR
-2551 FVISYETADLVIN
+2551 FVISYETADLVIE

-2629 SYEASKVEGTLT
+2629 SYEVSKVEGTLT
-2641 VTPVGGPTPPTPTPP
+2641 VTPVGGPTPPTPTPTPP

-2670 TAVPAVL
+2670 AVL
-2677 GANREQVATEGP
+2677 GANREQAAIEGP

-2733 E
+2733 K

>member
-30 RTFAEEANVI
+30 TTFAEEANVI
-40 VAEEQQAPVQEE
+40 VAEEQQAPAQEE

-62 PQEEN
+62 PHEEN
-67 TLQEET
+67 TIQEET

-95 QESAPAEVQT
+95 QESAPAEVQP
-105 ASDGATVDNSAVV
+105 ASDGATVDNSAAV

-137 SASSE
+137 SASSASSE
-142 DVAADIASTEAS
+142 DIAADIASTEAS

-186 INKKDAKFE
+186 INKEDAKFE

-230 EDATFTAIFE
+230 EDATFTAFFE

-273 MVVTSVSSKDAMDA
+273 MVVTSVSSEDAMDA

-297 DAVGVDISFKNA
+297 DAVGVDISFRNA

-391 DESYETVFNTQSVKT
+391 DESLTTEFNKQSVKT

-431 DGTEVKLSFEGSALT
+431 DGEEVKLVFDGSALT

-451 EYKVYAKIRTTYYIT
+451 EYKVYAKIRTTYYVT

-482 EKGAEAP
+482 EKGAAAP
-489 VSITNGYTPK
+489 ITITNGYTPK

-512 DDQDSIVTEV
+512 DDQDRIVTEV
-522 DASDEAQRKLYAI
+522 DASNEAERILYAI

-548 DTYENGVVVA
+548 DVYEDGVVVA

-591 WFYGTKND
+591 WYYGTKND

-647 LTDDSAKTYDYKA
+647 LTDNSAKTYDYKA

-669 STIAESDI
+669 STITESDI
-677 ASYESLAETGFHYS
+677 ASYESLSETGFHYS

-727 IEWWYYSNRNWH
+727 LTFEYRKNRKWNY
-739 NDYQSYTGLYGQ
+739 DYPSYTGLYGQ
-751 TLEFNN
+751 TLAFNG
-757 YTWPNTIGTK
+757 YTWPDKISNTS
-767 DYDWYTSYSE
+767 YNWYTDYE
-777 NWDGGYS
+777 NNMMGGIS
-784 HAGTHVTFLD
+784 HDGTHVTFLD
-794 TFFENQILFGF
+794 TFFETQTLYGF
-805 SGGNGSNYIRHYKQ
+805 SESNGSNYIRHYKQ
-819 DIYGNYD
+819 GLDGSYD
-826 ASNPTNYT
+826 AYNPTNYT
-834 IEKNAKWTFTNKY
+834 TENNATWTFTNKY
-847 NGFTVKEYYHGKNY
+847 NGFTVREYYLGTYY
-861 PTNSSRWTQTSD
+861 PSSDSSWEATSN
-873 GESIEMT
+873 GSKVYAN
-880 NNLYIHYERNKYA
+880 NNLYIHYERNKYS
-893 LIFKDNFQG
+893 LTFKDNFQG
-902 VTSTVSA
+902 VTSDVSA
-909 DEKYDAIPYEMP
+909 DDAFDAILYEMP
-921 LTDYKADAPKLADRP
+921 LDDYEALAPSLPDKA

-948 GQTPFDWSSTM
+948 GQRPFDWSSTM

-992 NFNLDYGNSVSQESL
+992 DFNLDYGDSVSQESL

-1032 VTGPAVSQD
+1032 ITGPAVSQD
-1041 ENGAWWGAPIHLYA
+1041 ENGVWWGAPIHLYA
-1055 RWRNPGTISVYYEA
+1055 SWRNPGTISVYYDA

-1079 DTYTYASDS
+1079 DTYTYASNS

-1131 VEYND
+1131 IEYND
-1136 PENPTHGTVTLLAKY
+1136 PENLTHGTVTLLAKY

-1162 TTITYVANNGTTDTE
+1162 TTITYVANNGTTDTV
-1177 VVSKNAAGKDLRV
+1177 VVSKNAEGKDLRV
-1190 NESVVALGADTFTY
+1190 NESVVALDADTFTY
-1204 EGYEFVEWNTA
+1204 EGYKFVEWNTA
-1215 ADGNGFSVA
+1215 ADGSGFSVP
-1224 AGTQFIAADNKDSA
+1224 AGTQYIAADNKDSA

-1287 TAAAPEITGYS
+1287 TAAAPEITGYI

-1303 NGDTKVT
+1303 NGNTKVT
-1310 PGSNVT
+1310 PGNNVT
-1316 IEGADILLKGSYIA
+1316 IQGADILLTGSYIA
-1330 DEFAYTVKHVDKA
+1330 DEFDYTVKHLDKA
-1343 DNTKELATAN
+1343 DNSEIATAN
-1353 TGVKAYGDTLEAE
+1353 TGVKAYGETLAAA
-1366 GFIKKDITGYTY
+1366 GFIKTDITGYEY
-1378 DSDSGDI
+1378 DSDTGDI

-1419 TVPGLTDKEFTTAEF
+1419 TVPGLTDKDFTTAEF
-1434 GKTYTENATPVTG
+1434 GKTYKEDAVPVTG
-1447 YDIVSAV
+1447 YNIVSAV
-1454 DQDGNKTEGATSV
+1454 DQDGNKTEGAKSV
-1467 TVSFVDTDADLEVIF
+1467 TVSFVDTDEELEVIF
-1482 YYALRTD
+1482 YYALMTN
-1489 LSYTVNYLENGTNAV
+1489 LSYTVNYLENGTNAE
-1504 LKTPDTVT
+1504 LKTPDTVE
-1512 DQTFGDTVSVEPNP
+1512 DQTFGKTVSVEPNP
-1526 DKDPIDGYTRIT
+1526 DKDPIYGYNRIT
-1538 ASPQSLKIAVTGNV
+1538 ASPQSLTIAVTGNV
-1552 VNFYYEKRTDYDY
+1552 VNFYYEKS
-1565 IVHYYKKDTTT
+1565 
-1576 KVAADKE
+1576 
-1583 VNNKT
+1583 N
-1588 YNDEFEEKAIAVD
+1588 EF
-1601 GYTVSGDSTKKF
+1601 
-1613 NLDEDGK
+1613 
-1620 EIIFYY
+1620 
-1626 VEREDLSYT
+1626 
-1635 VEYRDADTKE
+1635 
-1645 TVANTKSVANVKFG
+1645 
-1659 SKQTEN
+1659 
-1665 AIEVVGYEL
+1665 
-1674 DESSEEEQSIVIG
+1674 
-1687 TDLTKNVIIFYY
+1687 
-1699 KKRAD
+1699 
-1704 LKYTVHYY
+1704 
-1712 VDGTTTTVPGLT
+1712 
-1724 DKEFTTAEFGKT
+1724 
-1736 YTENATPIT
+1736 
-1745 GYDIVSA
+1745 
-1752 VDQDGNKTEGA
+1752 
-1763 TSVTVSFV
+1763 
-1771 DTDADLEVIFY
+1771 
-1782 YALRTDLSYTVN
+1782 
-1794 YLENGTNAV
+1794 
-1803 LKTPDTVTDQTFGD
+1803 
-1817 TVSVEPNPDKDPI
+1817 
-1830 DGYTRITASPQSL
+1830 
-1843 TIKVTGNVV
+1843 
-1852 NFYYE
+1852 
-1857 KRTDYDYIVH
+1857 DYIVH
-1867 YYKEDTTTKVAADKE
+1867 YYKEGTETKVAEDKK
-1882 VNNKTYNDEFTES
+1882 VYDKTYNDVFKEE

-1910 TFNLDEDGKEII
+1910 IFNLDKDGKEII
-1922 FYYVEREDLSYT
+1922 FYYVELETLSYT
-1934 VEYRDVDTKET
+1934 VEYRDVDT
-1945 VADTKSV
+1945 
-1952 ANVKFGS
+1952 G
-1959 TQTENAIE
+1959 
-1967 VVGYELD
+1967 
-1974 ESSEEEQS
+1974 
-1982 IVIGTDVTKNVI
+1982 
-1994 IFYYKKRA
+1994 
-2002 DLKYTVHYY
+2002 
-2011 VDGTT
+2011 
-2016 TTVPG
+2016 
-2021 LTDKEFTTAEFG
+2021 
-2033 KTYTEN
+2033 
-2039 ATPVTGY
+2039 
-2046 DIVSA
+2046 
-2051 VDQDGNKTEGATS
+2051 
-2064 VTVSFVDTDA
+2064 
-2074 DLEVIFYYALR
+2074 
-2085 TDLSYTV
+2085 
-2092 NYLENGTN
+2092 
-2100 AVLKTPD
+2100 
-2107 TVTDQTFGATVSVTP
+2107 
-2122 NPDKDPIDGYTR
+2122 
-2134 ITASPQSLK
+2134 
-2143 IAVTGNV
+2143 
-2150 VNFYYEKRTDYDYIV
+2150 
-2165 HYYKED
+2165 
-2171 TTTKVAADK
+2171 
-2180 EVNNKTYNDEFTES
+2180 
-2194 AIAVDGYT
+2194 
-2202 VSGDTT
+2202 
-2208 KTFNLDEDGKEIIF
+2208 
-2222 YYVERE
+2222 
-2228 DLSYT
+2228 
-2233 VEYRDVDTDETV
+2233 ETV

-2252 NVKFGSTQTEN
+2252 NVKFGSTQTED
-2263 AIEVVGYELDESSE
+2263 AIEVAGYELDESSE
-2277 EEQSIVIGTDLTK
+2277 EKQSIVIGTNVTK
-2290 NVIIFYYKKRADL
+2290 NVIIFYYKKRTNL
-2303 KYTVHYYE
+2303 KYIVHYYE
-2311 ENTEDKVADD
+2311 EGTTNTVSPDKEVTGQTFKAS
-2321 KVVED
+2321 V
-2326 QVFDTEITETAID
+2326 TEEAIA
-2339 VDGYTALAPTSQTIT
+2339 VDGYRALDPKSQTIT

-2368 YYAKRTDLEY
+2368 YYAKRTDLVY
-2378 TVHYYLEGTTNKVQ
+2378 TVHYYLEGTKTTVQ
-2392 ADKVVEN
+2392 DDKFVEN

-2438 YYNVVR
+2438 FYNVVR

-2465 GFTVSVADTTGIIG
+2465 GFTVSVADTTGLTG

-2537 EAVILLDGEDVTDR
+2537 EAVILLDGEEVTDR
-2551 FVISYETADLVIN
+2551 FVISYETADLVID

-2629 SYEASKVEGTLT
+2629 SYEVSKVEGTLT
-2641 VTPVGGPTPPTPTPP
+2641 VTPVGGPTPPTPTPTPP

-2670 TAVPAVL
+2670 AVL
-2677 GANREQVATEGP
+2677 GANREQAAIEGP

-2723 ALGKRKGKDA
+2723 ALGKRKEKDSK
-2733 E
+2733 

>member
-67 TLQEET
+67 TIQEET

-95 QESAPAEVQT
+95 QESAPVEVQP

-186 INKKDAKFE
+186 INKGDAKFE

-230 EDATFTAIFE
+230 EDATFTAYFE

-273 MVVTSVSSKDAMDA
+273 MVVTPVSSEVAMDA

-297 DAVGVDISFKNA
+297 DAVGVDISFRNA

-391 DESYETVFNTQSVKT
+391 DESLTTEFNKQSVKT

-431 DGTEVKLSFEGSALT
+431 DGEEVKLTFDGTALT

-451 EYKVYAKIRTTYYIT
+451 EYKVYAKIRTTYYVT

-476 VKRVPA
+476 VKRVEA
-482 EKGAEAP
+482 EKGKAAP
-489 VSITNGYTPK
+489 TSITNGYTPK

-512 DDQDSIVTEV
+512 DDQENIRTEV
-522 DASDEAQRKLYAI
+522 DASIEAERTLYAI

-548 DTYENGVVVA
+548 DVYEDGVVVA
-558 TGGASYTSPIYVMDG
+558 TGGASYTSPIYVMNG
-573 EKATQ
+573 KKATQ
-578 PADPTREGYSFDG
+578 PADPTREGYSFNG

-610 WNTIIDEDI
+610 WDTIIDEDI

-669 STIAESDI
+669 STITESDI
-677 ASYESLAETGFHYS
+677 ASYESLVETGFHYS
-691 WFEIVRMKN
+691 WFEIIRMKN

-727 IEWWYYSNRNWH
+727 IEWWYYSNKTWH
-739 NDYQSYTGLYGQ
+739 NDYPSYTGLYGQ

-767 DYDWYTSYSE
+767 GYDWYTSYSE
-777 NWDGGYS
+777 MYGEYS

-805 SGGNGSNYIRHYKQ
+805 SGSNGSNYIRHYKQ
-819 DIYGNYD
+819 DIYGNY

-834 IEKNAKWTFTNKY
+834 IEKDAKWTFTNKY

-873 GESIEMT
+873 GESISMT

-921 LTDYKADAPKLADRP
+921 LTDYEADAPKLADRP

-983 GTLISTQSD
+983 GTLAPTQSD
-992 NFNLDYGNSVSQESL
+992 DFNLDYGDSVSQESL

-1018 GWFDADGNAYSFDK
+1018 GWFDAENNAYSFDK
-1032 VTGPAVSQD
+1032 ITGPAVSQD
-1041 ENGAWWGAPIHLYA
+1041 ENGVWWGAPIHLYA
-1055 RWRNPGTISVYYEA
+1055 SWRNPGTISVYYEA

-1079 DTYTYASDS
+1079 DTYTYASNS

-1131 VEYND
+1131 IEYND
-1136 PENPTHGTVTLLAKY
+1136 PENSTHGTVTLLAKY

-1162 TTITYVANNGTTDTE
+1162 TTITYVANNGTTDTV
-1177 VVSKNAAGKDLRV
+1177 VVSKNAEGKDLRV
-1190 NESVVALGADTFTY
+1190 NESVVALDADTFTY

-1215 ADGNGFSVA
+1215 ADGSGYSVP
-1224 AGTQFIAADNKDSA
+1224 AGTEYIAADNKDSA

-1287 TAAAPEITGYS
+1287 TAAAPEITGYI

-1303 NGDTKVT
+1303 NDNTKVT
-1310 PGSNVT
+1310 PGNNVT
-1316 IEGADILLKGSYIA
+1316 IQGADILLTGSYIA
-1330 DEFAYTVKHVDKA
+1330 DEFDYTVKHLDKA
-1343 DNTKELATAN
+1343 DNSEIATAD
-1353 TGVKAYGDTLEAE
+1353 TGVKAYGETLAAA
-1366 GFIKKDITGYTY
+1366 GFIKEDITGYTY
-1378 DSDSGDI
+1378 DSDTGDI
-1385 TISTDATANVITIY
+1385 TISADATANVITIY
-1399 YSKKNNLKYTVHYYV
+1399 YSKKNNLEYTVNYLEKGTNAVLETPKTVGNKTFGDTVTENAITITGYALDGDSSQTITIAETGNVINFYYVKKTNLKYTVHYYV

-1482 YYALRTD
+1482 YYALM
-1489 LSYTVNYLENGTNAV
+1489 
-1504 LKTPDTVT
+1504 
-1512 DQTFGDTVSVEPNP
+1512 
-1526 DKDPIDGYTRIT
+1526 
-1538 ASPQSLKIAVTGNV
+1538 
-1552 VNFYYEKRTDYDY
+1552 
-1565 IVHYYKKDTTT
+1565 
-1576 KVAADKE
+1576 
-1583 VNNKT
+1583 
-1588 YNDEFEEKAIAVD
+1588 
-1601 GYTVSGDSTKKF
+1601 
-1613 NLDEDGK
+1613 
-1620 EIIFYY
+1620 
-1626 VEREDLSYT
+1626 
-1635 VEYRDADTKE
+1635 
-1645 TVANTKSVANVKFG
+1645 
-1659 SKQTEN
+1659 
-1665 AIEVVGYEL
+1665 
-1674 DESSEEEQSIVIG
+1674 
-1687 TDLTKNVIIFYY
+1687 
-1699 KKRAD
+1699 
-1704 LKYTVHYY
+1704 
-1712 VDGTTTTVPGLT
+1712 
-1724 DKEFTTAEFGKT
+1724 
-1736 YTENATPIT
+1736 
-1745 GYDIVSA
+1745 
-1752 VDQDGNKTEGA
+1752 
-1763 TSVTVSFV
+1763 
-1771 DTDADLEVIFY
+1771 
-1782 YALRTDLSYTVN
+1782 TDLSYTVN

-1843 TIKVTGNVV
+1843 TIAVTGNVV

-1857 KRTDYDYIVH
+1857 KRTDYDYVVH
-1867 YYKEDTTTKVAADKE
+1867 YYKEGTTTKVAADKE
-1882 VNNKTYNDEFTES
+1882 VNNKTYNDEFTEK
-1895 AIAVDGYTVSGDTTK
+1895 AIAVDGYTVSGDATK

-1934 VEYRDVDTKET
+1934 VEYRDADTDET

-1959 TQTENAIE
+1959 TQTE
-1967 VVGYELD
+1967 
-1974 ESSEEEQS
+1974 
-1982 IVIGTDVTKNVI
+1982 K
-1994 IFYYKKRA
+1994 
-2002 DLKYTVHYY
+2002 
-2011 VDGTT
+2011 
-2016 TTVPG
+2016 
-2021 LTDKEFTTAEFG
+2021 
-2033 KTYTEN
+2033 
-2039 ATPVTGY
+2039 
-2046 DIVSA
+2046 
-2051 VDQDGNKTEGATS
+2051 
-2064 VTVSFVDTDA
+2064 
-2074 DLEVIFYYALR
+2074 
-2085 TDLSYTV
+2085 
-2092 NYLENGTN
+2092 
-2100 AVLKTPD
+2100 
-2107 TVTDQTFGATVSVTP
+2107 
-2122 NPDKDPIDGYTR
+2122 
-2134 ITASPQSLK
+2134 
-2143 IAVTGNV
+2143 
-2150 VNFYYEKRTDYDYIV
+2150 
-2165 HYYKED
+2165 
-2171 TTTKVAADK
+2171 
-2180 EVNNKTYNDEFTES
+2180 
-2194 AIAVDGYT
+2194 
-2202 VSGDTT
+2202 
-2208 KTFNLDEDGKEIIF
+2208 
-2222 YYVERE
+2222 
-2228 DLSYT
+2228 
-2233 VEYRDVDTDETV
+2233 
-2245 ANTKSVA
+2245 
-2252 NVKFGSTQTEN
+2252 

-2303 KYTVHYYE
+2303 KYIVHYYE
-2311 ENTEDKVADD
+2311 EGTTNTVSPDKEVAGQTF
-2321 KVVED
+2321 KASV
-2326 QVFDTEITETAID
+2326 TEEAIA

-2378 TVHYYLEGTTNKVQ
+2378 TVHYYLEGTTTKVQ
-2392 ADKVVEN
+2392 ADKVVED

-2444 GITLQA
+2444 GVTLQA
-2450 IGGTTTYSAEEHNVE
+2450 IGGSTTYSAEEHNVE
-2465 GFTVSVADTTGIIG
+2465 GFVVNVAETHGVTG
-2479 RIAGFFSDLFGL
+2479 RIAGFFSNLFGL
-2491 SVNAANVSDK
+2491 SANAANVSEK

-2518 VTSSAKGTIAGTY
+2518 ITSTAKGTDAGTY
-2531 PTAFDG
+2531 PTAFEG
-2537 EAVILLDGEDVTDR
+2537 TAVIKAGSEDVTDR
-2551 FVISYETADLVIN
+2551 FNISYETANLVID
-2564 KRKVTFTSGTSSKAY
+2564 KRNITFTSGTSSKTY
-2579 DGSALTNS
+2579 DGSPLTNS
-2587 NVEIGGDGLVG
+2587 NVAITGDGFAG
-2598 DDSVTFT
+2598 SDSATFT
-2605 VTGSQTAAGSSPNY
+2605 VTGSQTATGSSTNY
-2619 FTFVINGNAD
+2619 FTYVINGNENN
-2629 SYEASKVEGTLT
+2629 YNVTKVEGTLT
-2641 VTPVGGPTPPTPTPP
+2641 VTSAGGTTPTPPTTPP
-2656 VTVPDAPVPLAATP
+2656 TATIPDAPVPLAPTP

-2701 TTNTGFRLA
+2701 TTNTGFRFA

-2733 E
+2733 K

>member
-230 EDATFTAIFE
+230 EDATFTAFFE

-273 MVVTSVSSKDAMDA
+273 MVVTSVSNEDAMDA

-431 DGTEVKLSFEGSALT
+431 DGTEVKLSFDGSALT

-451 EYKVYAKIRTTYYIT
+451 EYKVYAKIRTTYYVT

-482 EKGAEAP
+482 EKGAAAP

-522 DASDEAQRKLYAI
+522 DARDEAQRKLYAI

-647 LTDDSAKTYDYKA
+647 LTDNSAKTYDYKA

-669 STIAESDI
+669 STITESDI
-677 ASYESLAETGFHYS
+677 ASYESLVETGFHYS
-691 WFEIVRMKN
+691 WFEIIRMKN

-727 IEWWYYSNRNWH
+727 IEWWYYSNGNWH
-739 NDYQSYTGLYGQ
+739 NGYQSYKGLYGQ

-767 DYDWYTSYSE
+767 GYDWYTSYSE
-777 NWDGGYS
+777 NMFGGYS

-805 SGGNGSNYIRHYKQ
+805 SGSNGSNRIKHYKQ

-826 ASNPTNYT
+826 AEHPTNYT
-834 IEKNAKWTFTNKY
+834 IEKDAQWTFTNKY

-861 PTNSSRWTQTSD
+861 PTNSSSWTQTSD

-909 DEKYDAIPYEMP
+909 DKKFDAIPYEMP
-921 LTDYKADAPKLADRP
+921 LTDYEADAPKLADRP

-983 GTLISTQSD
+983 GTLIATQSD
-992 NFNLDYGNSVSQESL
+992 KFNLDYGDSVSQESL

-1041 ENGAWWGAPIHLYA
+1041 ENGVWWGAPIHLYA

-1131 VEYND
+1131 IEYND

-1162 TTITYVANNGTTDTE
+1162 TTITYVANNGTTDTV
-1177 VVSKNAAGKDLRV
+1177 VVSKNAKGKDLRV

-1204 EGYEFVEWNTA
+1204 EGYEFVKWNTA
-1215 ADGNGFSVA
+1215 ADGSGFSVP
-1224 AGTQFIAADNKDSA
+1224 AGTKYIAADNKDSA
-1238 TESTNTKANKLYAI
+1238 TASTNTKANKLYAI

-1287 TAAAPEITGYS
+1287 TAAAPEITGYI

-1303 NGDTKVT
+1303 NGNTKVT

-1316 IEGADILLKGSYIA
+1316 IHGADILLKGSYIA
-1330 DEFAYTVKHVDKA
+1330 DEFAYTVKHLDKA
-1343 DNTKELATAN
+1343 DNSEIATAN
-1353 TGVKAYGDTLEAE
+1353 TGVKAYGDTLAAA
-1366 GFIKKDITGYTY
+1366 GFIKTDITGYTY
-1378 DSDSGDI
+1378 DSDTGDI

-1454 DQDGNKTEGATSV
+1454 DQDGNKTEGATTV
-1467 TVSFVDTDADLEVIF
+1467 TLSFVDTDEDLVVIF

-1565 IVHYYKKDTTT
+1565 V
-1576 KVAADKE
+1576 
-1583 VNNKT
+1583 
-1588 YNDEFEEKAIAVD
+1588 
-1601 GYTVSGDSTKKF
+1601 
-1613 NLDEDGK
+1613 
-1620 EIIFYY
+1620 
-1626 VEREDLSYT
+1626 
-1635 VEYRDADTKE
+1635 
-1645 TVANTKSVANVKFG
+1645 
-1659 SKQTEN
+1659 
-1665 AIEVVGYEL
+1665 
-1674 DESSEEEQSIVIG
+1674 
-1687 TDLTKNVIIFYY
+1687 
-1699 KKRAD
+1699 
-1704 LKYTVHYY
+1704 
-1712 VDGTTTTVPGLT
+1712 
-1724 DKEFTTAEFGKT
+1724 
-1736 YTENATPIT
+1736 
-1745 GYDIVSA
+1745 
-1752 VDQDGNKTEGA
+1752 
-1763 TSVTVSFV
+1763 
-1771 DTDADLEVIFY
+1771 
-1782 YALRTDLSYTVN
+1782 
-1794 YLENGTNAV
+1794 
-1803 LKTPDTVTDQTFGD
+1803 
-1817 TVSVEPNPDKDPI
+1817 
-1830 DGYTRITASPQSL
+1830 
-1843 TIKVTGNVV
+1843 
-1852 NFYYE
+1852 
-1857 KRTDYDYIVH
+1857 VH

-1882 VNNKTYNDEFTES
+1882 VNNKTYNDEFTE
-1895 AIAVDGYTVSGDTTK
+1895 
-1910 TFNLDEDGKEII
+1910 N
-1922 FYYVEREDLSYT
+1922 
-1934 VEYRDVDTKET
+1934 
-1945 VADTKSV
+1945 
-1952 ANVKFGS
+1952 
-1959 TQTENAIE
+1959 
-1967 VVGYELD
+1967 
-1974 ESSEEEQS
+1974 
-1982 IVIGTDVTKNVI
+1982 
-1994 IFYYKKRA
+1994 
-2002 DLKYTVHYY
+2002 
-2011 VDGTT
+2011 
-2016 TTVPG
+2016 
-2021 LTDKEFTTAEFG
+2021 
-2033 KTYTEN
+2033 
-2039 ATPVTGY
+2039 
-2046 DIVSA
+2046 
-2051 VDQDGNKTEGATS
+2051 
-2064 VTVSFVDTDA
+2064 
-2074 DLEVIFYYALR
+2074 
-2085 TDLSYTV
+2085 
-2092 NYLENGTN
+2092 
-2100 AVLKTPD
+2100 
-2107 TVTDQTFGATVSVTP
+2107 
-2122 NPDKDPIDGYTR
+2122 
-2134 ITASPQSLK
+2134 
-2143 IAVTGNV
+2143 
-2150 VNFYYEKRTDYDYIV
+2150 
-2165 HYYKED
+2165 
-2171 TTTKVAADK
+2171 
-2180 EVNNKTYNDEFTES
+2180 

-2303 KYTVHYYE
+2303 KYTVHYYVDGTTTTVPGLTDKE
-2311 ENTEDKVADD
+2311 FTTAEFGKTYTENATPVTGYDIVSAVDQDGNKTEGATTVTLSFVDTDEDLVVIFYYALRTDLSYTVNYLENGTNAVLKTPDTVTDQTFGDTVSVEPNPDKDPIDGYTRITASPQSLKIAVTGNVVNFYYEKRTDYDYVVHYYKEDTTTKVAAD
-2321 KVVED
+2321 KEVNNKTYNDEFTENAIAVDGYTVSGDTTKTFNLDEDGKEIIFYYVEREDLSYTVEYRDVDTDETVANTKSVANVKFGSTQTENAIEVVGYELD
-2326 QVFDTEITETAID
+2326 ESSEEEQSIVIGTDLTKNVIIFYYKKRADLKYIVHYYEEGTTNKVSPDKEVTGQTFKASVTENAIA

-2465 GFTVSVADTTGIIG
+2465 GFTVSVADTTGLTG
-2479 RIAGFFSDLFGL
+2479 RIARFFGDLFGL
-2491 SVNAANVSDK
+2491 SVNAANVSEK

-2510 GVTYTVEG
+2510 GATYTVEG
-2518 VTSSAKGTIAGTY
+2518 VTSSAKGTNAGTY

-2629 SYEASKVEGTLT
+2629 NYEVSKVEGTLT